1 MYSFLIWQ
9 FGEVQSQAGK
19 EAPEKKEGA
28 VIAHTPLKKT
38 KKPTHLD
45 AKMSREITA
54 A

>member
-19 EAPEKKEGA
+19 EALEKKEGA
-28 VIAHTPLKKT
+28 VIAHTPL